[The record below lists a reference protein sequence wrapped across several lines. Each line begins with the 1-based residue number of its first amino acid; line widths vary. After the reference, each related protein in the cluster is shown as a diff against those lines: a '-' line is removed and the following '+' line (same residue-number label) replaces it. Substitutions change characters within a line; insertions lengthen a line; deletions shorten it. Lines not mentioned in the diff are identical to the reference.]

1 MGNSMKDIFSAALGI
16 HKPWYIEEIEF
27 DIEKCR
33 LDININFDRGTKFKY
48 TSLEDGIDGVF
59 PIHDTVRKSW
69 RHLNFFE
76 HDCYLNCRVP
86 RIKTDS
92 GSVRHV
98 QTPWEGKSSGFTL
111 LFEALLMQLIK
122 EMPVNAVA
130 RITKVDDEKLWRM
143 LDNYIDEARTF
154 EDFSNVT
161 QIGMDETSKRKRHDY
176 VTMFVDLKKRK
187 TIFVTAGKDN
197 KTVVEFCKDLKEH
210 SGDPESITDVSSDMS
225 PAFIKGITENL
236 PNAEITFDKF
246 HIMKLLGEAVADV
259 RKAEAK
265 ENPLLKGTKWIFDS
279 NRENMSDKNLQRLD
293 ELEVKKLN
301 IKTVRAFH
309 IRENFQEI
317 YRAGSKEEFVRLL
330 EQWYSWAR
338 RCRLQPIKNAAATI
352 KDHWDGIVAWFDSKI
367 NNGILEGLNS
377 LVQSAKSKAR
387 GYRTFKNFRTIIYL
401 ITGDLDF
408 TKVNIH
414 CSR

>member
-1 MGNSMKDIFSAALGI
+1 MKDIFSAALGI
-16 HKPWYIEEIEF
+16 NTPWYIKDIKF

-33 LDININFDRGTKFKY
+33 LDVNIDFKRGTKFKY
-48 TSLEDGIDGVF
+48 INKEDGIEGVF
-59 PIHDTVRKSW
+59 PVYDTIKKSW

-92 GSVRHV
+92 GNVRHV

-130 RITKVDDEKLWRM
+130 RIAKVDDEKLWRM
-143 LDNYIDEARTF
+143 LEKYIDKARTF
-154 EDFSNVT
+154 EDFSNVS
-161 QIGMDETSKRKRHDY
+161 QIGMDETSKKKHHDY
-176 VTMFVDLKKRK
+176 VTMFVDLEKRK
-187 TIFVTAGKDN
+187 TIFVTKGKDN
-197 KTVVEFCKDLKEH
+197 KTVVDFCKDLQEH
-210 SGDPESITDVSSDMS
+210 NANPEAITDVSCDMS
-225 PAFIKGITENL
+225 PAFIKGIKNNL
-236 PNAEITFDKF
+236 ANAKITFDKF
-246 HIMKLLGEAVADV
+246 HIMKLLGEAVGDV
-259 RKAEAK
+259 RRAEAM

-279 NRENMSDKNLQRLD
+279 NRENMSEKNIQRLD
-293 ELEVKKLN
+293 DLELKKLN
-301 IKTVRAFH
+301 LKTVRAFH
-309 IRENFQEI
+309 IRENYQEI
-317 YRAGSKEEFVRLL
+317 YKANSKQDFIRLL

-338 RCRLQPIKNAAATI
+338 RSRLKPMKNVAKTIKN
-352 KDHWDGIVAWFDSKI
+352 HWDGVVNWFDSKI

-377 LVQSAKSKAR
+377 LVQSAKCKAR
-387 GYRTFKNFRTIIYL
+387 GYRTFKNFRAIIYL

-414 CSR
+414 YKDLK